1 MRAVVIGAAV
11 AAALSLAGAAPAPSA
26 PANGTAIGQAAAEV
40 RSVTQVRCWCTRR
53 DVRGVC
59 QRVRCS

>member
-1 MRAVVIGAAV
+1 MRAVVIGIVV
-11 AAALSLAGAAPAPSA
+11 AAALLLAGAVPAPSA
-26 PANGTAIGQAAAEV
+26 PANGTAIGRAAAEIG
-40 RSVTQVRCWCTRR
+40 SVTRVRCWCTRR

>member
-1 MRAVVIGAAV
+1 MRSVVIGAAV
-11 AAALSLAGAAPAPSA
+11 AAALSLAGATPTLPA
-26 PANGTAIGQAAAEV
+26 PANGAAIGRAAAGTAL
-40 RSVTQVRCWCTRR
+40 VTPVRCWCTRR